1 MRFSTIL
8 LAFFA
13 LPVAAVPL
21 TELVAQ
27 RDELLSE
34 KNLLEIGQQDD
45 LLARW
50 LTAQKRITDNLAEAI
65 QKDALRADSLAG
77 DYQFLLSQYRT
88 EIDNFRKI
96 PAFNR
101 KNALGETSPIV
112 PFSFPKAVIGLAT
125 ILKDQARISISMMW
139 SIFSFLGKMERNSL
153 SPSHWRFPFKYPPR
167 MMSVLKIS
175 VSRLQNGLLRQVSS
189 KSKSLM
195 TRFVAK
201 STTAWQIRLTTC
213 SKPANS
219 KG

>member
-34 KNLLEIGQQDD
+34 KNLLEISHQDD

-77 DYQFLLSQYRT
+77 DFQFLLSQYRT

-101 KNALGETSPIV
+101 KNALNVKDFGAKADGVTDDGPAFTCTWSPRQRMYN
-112 PFSFPKAVIGLAT
+112 PA
-125 ILKDQARISISMMW
+125 AR
-139 SIFSFLGKMERNSL
+139 ER
-153 SPSHWRFPFKYPPR
+153 R
-167 MMSVLKIS
+167 
-175 VSRLQNGLLRQVSS
+175 
-189 KSKSLM
+189 
-195 TRFVAK
+195 
-201 STTAWQIRLTTC
+201 
-213 SKPANS
+213 
-219 KG
+219 